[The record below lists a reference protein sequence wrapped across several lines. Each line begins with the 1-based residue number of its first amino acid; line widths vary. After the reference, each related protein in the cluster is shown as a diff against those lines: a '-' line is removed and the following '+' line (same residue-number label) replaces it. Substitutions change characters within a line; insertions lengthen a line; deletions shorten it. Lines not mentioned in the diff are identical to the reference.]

1 METLPLALR
10 SFWRG
15 NQLFLWVAIA
25 CGVLLLTQACT
36 ASRAIPA
43 HKATASPTGPNSS
56 ASANLPVRNL
66 NHANTTS
73 FMVFFDHE
81 EATLSSSATAT
92 LKAVVDAT
100 PKASQGPIRV
110 IGHAGHNEGGLAS
123 KINPVAL
130 SLNRAEAVKAY
141 LVSQGIPDNRIR
153 ATGVGKGLPLVPN
166 GAKAAAKNRR
176 SEVILTSAP
185 GAPAMGGALSAQ
197 LPIIENSVFTEVSGT
212 PQYIVGSGDILDITM
227 WRGLKSD
234 KFLTTVRPDG
244 KISFGF
250 IEDAPIDGL
259 TITEID
265 DLLTDRLSKFLK
277 FPRIDIL
284 IEEYNSKSASI
295 FGGVSKGNVF
305 GKERTGPGTYI
316 LEGKIT
322 LLDLLIRAGGF
333 ADNANLNRV
342 EVIRGDGQKV
352 VVNLARVIF
361 EGDTAENL
369 ILDDGD
375 VIFIPLQAD
384 NRVFV
389 VGEVNRQGTFIVGE
403 PVTVLQSISLAGG
416 FTDDA
421 NRRKVYIFRG
431 RGTQTQLLVSNV
443 KHIMDTGDR
452 TQDVLIAN
460 NDVIVVPTS
469 AIGKWNL
476 WMERLRPTLRNIEEV
491 SGILLDLDAMTP
503 GSGTG
508 TRGPFF
514 RD

>member
-1 METLPLALR
+1 
-10 SFWRG
+10 
-15 NQLFLWVAIA
+15 
-25 CGVLLLTQACT
+25 
-36 ASRAIPA
+36 
-43 HKATASPTGPNSS
+43 
-56 ASANLPVRNL
+56 
-66 NHANTTS
+66 
-73 FMVFFDHE
+73 MVFFDHE

-110 IGHAGHNEGGLAS
+110 IGHAGHDEGGLAS

-130 SLNRAEAVKAY
+130 SLKRAEAVKTY

-176 SEVILTSAP
+176 SEVIFTSAP
-185 GAPAMGGALSAQ
+185 GAPAMRGALSAQ

-212 PQYIVGSGDILDITM
+212 PQYIVGPGDILDITM

-322 LLDLLIRAGGF
+322 LLDLLIRAGGH
-333 ADNANLNRV
+333 ADNANLSRV

-431 RGTQTQLLVSNV
+431 RGAQTQLLVSNV

-452 TQDVLIAN
+452 TQDVLIAH
-460 NDVIVVPTS
+460 NDVIVVPTV
-469 AIGKWNL
+469 AIAKWNL
-476 WMERLRPTLRNIEEV
+476 WMERLRPTLRNITDV
-491 SGILLDLDAMTP
+491 TGILLDLDAMTP

-508 TRGPFF
+508 TRGPIFT
-514 RD
+514 D

>member
-1 METLPLALR
+1 METLPLFLR

-43 HKATASPTGPNSS
+43 HKATASQTGPNSS

-66 NHANTTS
+66 HHANATS

-81 EATLSSSATAT
+81 EATLSPGATAT

-110 IGHAGHNEGGLAS
+110 IGHSGRDEGGLAS
-123 KINPVAL
+123 KVNPVAL

-141 LVSQGIPDNRIR
+141 LVSRGIPDNRIHV
-153 ATGVGKGLPLVPN
+153 TGVGKGLPLVPN
-166 GAKAAAKNRR
+166 GTKAAAKNRR
-176 SEVILTSAP
+176 SEVILISAP
-185 GAPAMGGALSAQ
+185 AAPAMRGALSAQ

-212 PQYIVGSGDILDITM
+212 PQYIVGPGDILDITM
-227 WRGLKSD
+227 WRGFKSE

-322 LLDLLIRAGGF
+322 LLDLLIRAGGQCQ
-333 ADNANLNRV
+333 LSSTKRV
-342 EVIRGDGQKV
+342 SRRS
-352 VVNLARVIF
+352 AASRCR
-361 EGDTAENL
+361 EGST
-369 ILDDGD
+369 
-375 VIFIPLQAD
+375 
-384 NRVFV
+384 
-389 VGEVNRQGTFIVGE
+389 
-403 PVTVLQSISLAGG
+403 
-416 FTDDA
+416 
-421 NRRKVYIFRG
+421 
-431 RGTQTQLLVSNV
+431 
-443 KHIMDTGDR
+443 
-452 TQDVLIAN
+452 
-460 NDVIVVPTS
+460 
-469 AIGKWNL
+469 
-476 WMERLRPTLRNIEEV
+476 
-491 SGILLDLDAMTP
+491 
-503 GSGTG
+503 
-508 TRGPFF
+508 
-514 RD
+514 